1 MMGLVDRLRAIV
13 EPMPADAS
21 VTLSVAWL
29 RDLLAAEG
37 DSARM
42 DRLLTL
48 EETAEIVG
56 RSPSTCRTWVNTGRL
71 DGFKLNARS
80 WRIRESALRTFIKRQ
95 EAGEHEPATVRSLG
109 TADLGAWRKHMPPDK
124 GVG

>member
-1 MMGLVDRLRAIV
+1 MGLVDRLRAIV
-13 EPMPADAS
+13 DPMPADAS

-37 DSARM
+37 DSANM

-56 RSPSTCRTWVNTGRL
+56 RSPSTVRTWLNTGRL

-80 WRIRESALRTFIKRQ
+80 WRIRESALRTFIEQQ
-95 EAGEHEPATVRSLG
+95 EAGEHEPATVRSFG
-109 TADLGAWRKHMPPDK
+109 TVDLGAWRKHMPQDK
-124 GVG
+124 GVA

>member
-1 MMGLVDRLRAIV
+1 MGLVDRLRAIV
-13 EPMPADAS
+13 ESMPADAS

-29 RDLLAAEG
+29 SGLLAAEG
-37 DSARM
+37 DSASM

-56 RSPSTCRTWVNTGRL
+56 RSPSTVRTWLNTGRL

-80 WRIRESALRTFIKRQ
+80 WRIRESALRTFIARQ

-109 TADLGAWRKHMPPDK
+109 TVDLGAWRKHMPQDK
-124 GVG
+124 GVA